1 MMINFEMKKIL
12 LACLMLFSVYT
23 FAQKSNKAQPV
34 PKPLFGDPIYDGAA
48 DPVVIWNKGE
58 KKWFMFYTNRRA
70 NVKNLDG
77 VSWVHG
83 TRIGIAESKDGVKWK
98 YRDTCDIQYRLTDY
112 THWAPE
118 VIENKGIY
126 HMYLTYVPGVFK
138 DWRHPRYI
146 VHLTSKNLI
155 SWKFESKL
163 NLASDRC
170 IDACVFKLPDNTGW
184 RMYYNNEMAGK
195 SIYYADSKD
204 LYNWEDKNT
213 KLIGDK
219 GCEGPKVFY
228 WKNTYWM
235 IVDNWNGLGIY
246 SSTDLLT
253 WKRQP
258 KNILQGPGKG
268 TDDGVMG
275 GHADV
280 VVNGDKAYVYYFTH
294 PGRTPENKGT
304 DNAITRRSVI
314 QLAELEYLNGEIT
327 CNRDKPLFISLKP

>member
-1 MMINFEMKKIL
+1 MKKIL
-12 LACLMLFSVYT
+12 LACLMLFSIYA
-23 FAQKSNKAQPV
+23 FGQKSNKVQAV
-34 PKPLFGDPIYDGAA
+34 PKPLYSDPVYDGAA

-70 NVKNLDG
+70 NEKNLDG

-83 TRIGIAESKDGVKWK
+83 TRIGIAESKDGVIWK

-138 DWRHPRYI
+138 DWRHPRYM

-155 SWKFESKL
+155 NWKFESKL
-163 NLASDRC
+163 KLASDRC
-170 IDACVFKLPDNTGW
+170 IDACVFKLPDNKGW

-204 LYNWEDKNT
+204 LYHWEDNGK

-235 IVDNWNGLGIY
+235 VVDRK
-246 SSTDLLT
+246 S
-253 WKRQP
+253 
-258 KNILQGPGKG
+258 
-268 TDDGVMG
+268 
-275 GHADV
+275 V
-280 VVNGDKAYVYYFTH
+280 V
-294 PGRTPENKGT
+294 
-304 DNAITRRSVI
+304 
-314 QLAELEYLNGEIT
+314 
-327 CNRDKPLFISLKP
+327 

>member
-1 MMINFEMKKIL
+1 MKKIL
-12 LACLMLFSVYT
+12 LACLMLLAINT
-23 FAQKSNKAQPV
+23 LAQSNKVQPV
-34 PKPLFGDPIYDGAA
+34 TKPLYADPVYDGAA

-70 NVKNLDG
+70 NIKNLDG

-83 TRIGIAESKDGVKWK
+83 TRIGIAESIDGVKWK

-155 SWKFESKL
+155 NWKFESKL

-170 IDACVFKLPDNTGW
+170 IDACVFKLPNNQGW

-204 LYNWEDKNT
+204 LYHWEDANK

-235 IVDNWNGLGIY
+235 VVDNWNGLGIY
-246 SSTDLLT
+246 SSSDLLN

-258 KNILQGPGKG
+258 KNILQEPGKG

-280 VVNGDKAYVYYFTH
+280 VVNGDRAYIYYFTH

-327 CNRDKPLFISLKP
+327 CNRDKQLSLKLNH